1 MTSRGRFRRK
11 WATSRSRTAKLVG
24 IFTSTQRLYFTN
36 RVSLHSVFII
46 HNIQPSYTFA
56 QNWGYFKNRAASF
69 VFVFFRCKLNLGNA
83 ATQCSHQILKSF
95 LKVPSNVLDLFVCA
109 TQKVLQRKLSHI
121 QKKRVNFTKTF
132 ESGPEDGFRPRL
144 RELTAAGWAGRPS
157 RRSPS
162 APSWSCCGASN
173 TRVIKVSDD
182 TSRSNEKVG
191 QTSSDCLR
199 GTSEAFRSLHCY
211 LSVCCVIARDGSEGA
226 GPVGSANQH
235 IASLRGR
242 GGVSFSSSSTNHLYW
257 FGQWQM

>member
-1 MTSRGRFRRK
+1 MQVKLGERCHTVFASDFKEFPKSTFKCFRFICLCYSK
-11 WATSRSRTAKLVG
+11 SAAKKTV
-24 IFTSTQRLYFTN
+24 T
-36 RVSLHSVFII
+36 H
-46 HNIQPSYTFA
+46 PE
-56 QNWGYFKNRAASF
+56 
-69 VFVFFRCKLNLGNA
+69 
-83 ATQCSHQILKSF
+83 
-95 LKVPSNVLDLFVCA
+95 
-109 TQKVLQRKLSHI
+109 
-121 QKKRVNFTKTF
+121 KRVNFTKTF

-182 TSRSNEKVG
+182 TSRSNKKVG